1 MAIKSREVDDS
12 EGTFTCPAQAGAKE
26 GGCAEV
32 ALRDSESANDNS
44 SSNKKTQ
51 LQIEIPAGM
60 PQILAEQRKFKKQRD
75 EAATSEKHAT
85 TWQIFYHAR
94 DCLTKTWA
102 HFVRCTSTTPPVWW
116 SLTSQLLDTQ
126 S

>member
-12 EGTFTCPAQAGAKE
+12 EGTFTCAAQAGAKD

-44 SSNKKTQ
+44 SSDKKTQ

-60 PQILAEQRKFKKQRD
+60 PQILA
-75 EAATSEKHAT
+75 
-85 TWQIFYHAR
+85 
-94 DCLTKTWA
+94 
-102 HFVRCTSTTPPVWW
+102 
-116 SLTSQLLDTQ
+116 
-126 S
+126 